1 MVLRVLIMKSKAA
14 LMLASLLALCAP
26 AQSRQPAYLSGQ
38 TAHDRITA
46 MAGTLRW
53 NQSLGQ
59 VEQSAREQGKMVF
72 WVHMLG
78 SMTGAT

>member
-1 MVLRVLIMKSKAA
+1 MKSKVALCLAA
-14 LMLASLLALCAP
+14 LMALFVP
-26 AQSRQPAYLSGQ
+26 AQSRQPAYLGGQ

-46 MAGTLRW
+46 MASELHW